1 MSAARAGA
9 GRYAPSRILESA
21 EGVQR
26 VSTRIDDPRV
36 QVAVELPNDPSSAG
50 YEELAGIGSGEDR
63 PPIDELATRGWL
75 TQETHVRGTRLLTIG
90 LRIYA
95 AHPELELVNVP
106 TMFLESAIRLMNEL
120 AAYVLNGGQLEHE
133 DLMQMRDAY
142 PCLLG
147 FARIAGETPEDEL
160 VRVIFLS

>member
-1 MSAARAGA
+1 MSAARGGG
-9 GRYAPSRILESA
+9 GRYAPPRIRESA
-21 EGVQR
+21 EGVLG

-36 QVAVELPNDPSSAG
+36 QVAVELPNEPNAAG
-50 YEELAGIGSGEDR
+50 YEELAGIGSGENR
-63 PPIDELATRGWL
+63 PPIEELATRGWL
-75 TQETHVRGTRLLTIG
+75 TQQTHERGTRLLTIG

-95 AHPELELVNVP
+95 AHPELELINVP

-120 AAYVLNGGQLEHE
+120 GAYVLNGGELEHE

-147 FARIAGETPEDEL
+147 FARIPGETPEDEL